1 MPCNTQI
8 ERMLSAVD
16 AIDAN
21 ADAFVEV
28 KEVAAYYGLAAGGS
42 ACVKPPLNV
51 MGIKLGGGQ
60 PC

>member
-1 MPCNTQI
+1 
-8 ERMLSAVD
+8 MLSAVD